1 MQRHPTQNGGRHPIP
16 TAANLAVVAAQ
27 LAAVAGLLWAA
38 GRVHGGW
45 WTAAVAVAFAVV
57 MNSVYSTV
65 HEAQH
70 GMLLPG
76 RRANDALGAALAL
89 LFPGPFHLLR
99 QGHLGHHLRNRSDDE
114 AFDLYFDGDNLVWR
128 WMCWVG
134 ILTGGFYLLVYVSN
148 AVAAA
153 CPFIF
158 DRRHFR
164 LDRTSAAFAESFNAA
179 HRWLIWIE
187 GLAAVAL
194 HVALLRWLPA
204 WHYVAMYGAFGFTW
218 SAMQYVHHFGTERHV
233 TRGAR
238 NLFLFAPIDAVWL
251 NHNWHRH
258 HHEHP
263 TVPWVYLP
271 TLGREDEPR
280 RGFLPLYYL
289 RMWRGP
295 RRTEERVANKYAGRI
310 IQ

>member
-1 MQRHPTQNGGRHPIP
+1 MQRRPTAGVQHRIP
-16 TAANLAVVAAQ
+16 TTANVAIVVAQ
-27 LAAVAGLLWAA
+27 LAAVAALLTAA
-38 GRVHGGW
+38 ARAHGGW
-45 WTAAVAVAFAVV
+45 ATAAVAVAFAVV
-57 MNSVYSTV
+57 MNSVYGTV
-65 HEAQH
+65 HEAEH
-70 GMLLPG
+70 GMLLPN
-76 RRANDALGAALAL
+76 RRANDAVGAGLAL

-148 AVAAA
+148 GVAAV
-153 CPFIF
+153 CPFVF
-158 DRRHFR
+158 DRRHYKVM
-164 LDRTSAAFAESFNAA
+164 DRASAAFAESFNAS

-187 GLAAVAL
+187 GTAAVAL
-194 HVALLRWLPA
+194 HVAILRVVPA
-204 WHYVAMYGAFGFTW
+204 WHYAAVYGAFGFTW

-251 NHNWHRH
+251 NHNWHRN

-271 TLGREDEPR
+271 KLGREDEPR

-295 RRTEERVANKYAGRI
+295 RRTAERVANKYAGRI